1 METMVAE
8 RWNGSENW
16 AQADVRFEPSDNPAI
31 LDMLDETPTGA
42 GTIIVLGSPTWVDYY
57 ALLAPDA
64 VKVVASTPAEVQS
77 LLIFAEMAMQ
87 QGSSKLLIAEA
98 EGLVSAVGAGWAAFL
113 VRSLVRVAKRH
124 GVAVTMTVNPE
135 RLTGPQLDIILSSS
149 GTPSFA
155 GIGSPDR
162 IPVPRASTG
171 RAG

>member
-1 METMVAE
+1 METMVVE
-8 RWNGSENW
+8 RWSGNENR

-31 LDMLDETPTGA
+31 LDMLDDTPTGA
-42 GTIIVLGSPTWVDYY
+42 GAIIVLGSPTWVDYY

-113 VRSLVRVAKRH
+113 VRSLLQVAKRH
-124 GVAVTMTVNPE
+124 GVTVTMTVNPE
-135 RLTGPQLDIILSSS
+135 RLSGAQLEVIMSSS
-149 GTPSFA
+149 GAPPIESVGT
-155 GIGSPDR
+155 PDR
-162 IPVPRASTG
+162 IPVARAHAG